1 MLHSLSTTDFTNL
14 WSGSSWI
21 ILTIILFVSRWAF
34 SKFNA
39 SDAEKGPRQVGHTI
53 PFIGHAL
60 TMAKDKKTFFMNALK
75 ENKYQPFWI
84 LVAGRRHYI
93 FSDLTDAGA
102 IHKNEN
108 DISIR
113 NIKSFLYTQVFGVS
127 KPDADLI
134 WDVNKEAY
142 SVDRRWLLGREEQD
156 KITSQYF
163 RHVDHHMNGLTRRIL
178 QSDGKEISVD
188 GLLTVVYLEGTS
200 TIQTFY
206 GDTTLR
212 KHPQILEDMI
222 YVVTKGFKP
231 ILFGVPRVL
240 APKPYAARDRIISA
254 FAELAEELDQRD
266 DVSGYF
272 QERYTYIN
280 SRGVSR
286 KAIGADMFRHLF
298 ASLLNSLP
306 TTYLAVLHIL
316 QSEELIRAIRLELT
330 TAGYNN
336 ISPEQRVEVLPEKT
350 PLLRSVWFETLRMH
364 NNLITLRNV
373 ERETNIATRPE
384 WTLPKGAVVSVPAVL
399 IHYNETLHPEPD
411 VFQPTRFL
419 DRSMGGKGENA
430 GRTLKPFGG
439 GSSYCPGRV
448 FGEKQLM
455 GFVAELVMRFDVE
468 LVEEEFAVPPV
479 SDFDDLWKQPRSHW
493 KLKQKV
499 QN

>member
-1 MLHSLSTTDFTNL
+1 MYA
-14 WSGSSWI
+14 
-21 ILTIILFVSRWAF
+21 R
-34 SKFNA
+34 
-39 SDAEKGPRQVGHTI
+39 KGPPQIGHTI
-53 PFIGHAL
+53 PFTGHAL
-60 TMAKDKKTFFMNALK
+60 KLAKDKRTFFMNALK
-75 ENKYQPFWI
+75 ENNNQPFWI

-93 FSDLTDAGA
+93 FSDLADAAA

-113 NIKSFLYTQVFGVS
+113 NIKSFLYTHIFGVS
-127 KPDADLI
+127 KSDADLI

-142 SVDRRWLLGREEQD
+142 TIDRRWLLGNKEQAEM
-156 KITSQYF
+156 TSQYF
-163 RHVDHHMNGLTRRIL
+163 GNIDGHMKELTRRVQ
-178 QSDGKEISVD
+178 QSDGKGILID
-188 GLLTVVYLEGTS
+188 GLLAVVELEGAS

-212 KHPQILEDMI
+212 KHPQILEDMM
-222 YVVTKGFKP
+222 YVVTTGYRT
-231 ILFGVPRVL
+231 ILFGVPKLL

-254 FAELAEELDQRD
+254 FAELAEELDQRN

-272 QERYTYIN
+272 QERYAYIN

-306 TTYLAVLHIL
+306 TTYLAVVHIL
-316 QSEELIRAIRLELT
+316 QSEALLQTIRQELKS
-330 TAGYNN
+330 AGYDKL
-336 ISPEQRVEVLPEKT
+336 SPAQRVQILPGKV

-373 ERETNIATRPE
+373 ENETRIATRPE
-384 WTLPKGAVVSVPAVL
+384 WALPKGAVISVPAAL
-399 IHYNETLHPEPD
+399 IHYNETLHPDPD
-411 VFQPTRFL
+411 VFQPNRFMDKSL
-419 DRSMGGKGENA
+419 GGQGENA

-455 GFVAELVMRFDVE
+455 GFVAELLMRFDVE
-468 LVEEEFAVPPV
+468 IVEKDFAVPPV
-479 SDFDDLWKQPRSHW
+479 SDFDDLWKRPRSHW
-493 KLKQKV
+493 KLSERTQK
-499 QN
+499 